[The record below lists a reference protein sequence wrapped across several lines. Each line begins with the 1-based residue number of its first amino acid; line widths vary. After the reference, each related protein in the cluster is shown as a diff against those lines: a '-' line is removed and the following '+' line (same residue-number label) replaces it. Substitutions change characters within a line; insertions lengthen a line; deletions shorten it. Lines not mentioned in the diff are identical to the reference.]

1 MSHSQQRKCVSRRQ
15 AMVQMLGCSLAVW
28 LGGTACKRPARPA
41 NIVLILIDDLGWR
54 DVSYM
59 GSDFYETPAVDRL
72 AREGI
77 QFSKAYTCAPNCAPT
92 RACLFTGQ
100 YTPRHGIYTVGSSVR
115 GESRYRKLVPIENRT
130 VLDPE
135 SQTFPKLLARSGYR
149 TAFMG
154 KWHLGT
160 DPESG
165 PLAHGFDINIGGYQA
180 GSPKSYFSPY
190 QNPFLENGP
199 KGEYLTDRLTDHAVS
214 FIEQN
219 AREPFF
225 LCLSHYAVHTPLQ
238 AKPEL
243 VEKYESKP
251 PDECHD
257 HAVYAAMIES
267 MDKSVARVLDTL
279 DRLELA
285 NNTLVI
291 FYSDNGGYGPATC
304 MDPLRGA
311 KGMLYEGGIRV
322 PLVMRWPDRIPAGKK
337 SDTPVITVD
346 LYPTLLEVCGI
357 EPSPGWMLD
366 GVSLY
371 KHISTG
377 TEIGDRA
384 LYWHFPAYLQAYGGE
399 GPWRTTPAS
408 AIQVQ
413 NYKLIEYFEDGST
426 ELYDLSKD
434 ISESEN
440 LANAFPETRQQLMQK
455 MIRWRQDVD
464 APVPTRKNP
473 GYSP

>member
-1 MSHSQQRKCVSRRQ
+1 MESRSQRGKELSRRQ
-15 AMVQMLGCSLAVW
+15 AMGRMLGCSLAAW
-28 LGGTACKRPARPA
+28 LGGADCKKPARPA
-41 NIVLILIDDLGWR
+41 NVVLILIDDLGWR

-59 GSDFYETPAVDRL
+59 GSRFYETPAVDRL

-92 RACLFTGQ
+92 RASLLTGQ
-100 YTPRHGIYTVGSSVR
+100 YTPRHGVYTVGSSAR

-160 DPESG
+160 DPETG
-165 PLAHGFDINIGGYQA
+165 PLAHGFELNIGGCQA

-199 KGEYLTDRLTDHAVS
+199 QGEYLTDRLTDHAVT

-238 AKPEL
+238 AKPDL

-251 PDECHD
+251 VDGCHD

-267 MDKSVARVLDTL
+267 MDKSVARVCDTL

-322 PLVMRWPDRIPAGKK
+322 PLVMRWPDRIPAGKV
-337 SDTPVITVD
+337 SDEPVITVD
-346 LYPTLLEVCGI
+346 LYPTLLDVCGI
-357 EPSPGWMLD
+357 EPSSGWILD

-371 KHISTG
+371 KHICAG

-413 NYKLIEYFEDGST
+413 N
-426 ELYDLSKD
+426 
-434 ISESEN
+434 
-440 LANAFPETRQQLMQK
+440 
-455 MIRWRQDVD
+455 
-464 APVPTRKNP
+464 
-473 GYSP
+473 

>member
-1 MSHSQQRKCVSRRQ
+1 MESHSQRGKNISRRQ
-15 AMVQMLGCSLAVW
+15 AMTRMLGCSLAAW
-28 LGGTACKRPARPA
+28 LGGSACKRPVRPA
-41 NIVLILIDDLGWR
+41 NVVLILIDDLGWR

-59 GSDFYETPAVDRL
+59 GSHFYETPAVDRL

-77 QFSKAYTCAPNCAPT
+77 QFSKAYACAPNCAPT

-100 YTPRHGIYTVGSSVR
+100 YTPRHGIYTVGTSAR

-130 VLDPE
+130 VLDPD

-149 TAFMG
+149 TGFMG

-160 DPESG
+160 DPATG

-199 KGEYLTDRLTDHAVS
+199 KGEYLTDRLTDHAVK

-219 AREPFF
+219 AEEPFF

-251 PDECHD
+251 ADECHD

-304 MDPLRGA
+304 MDPLRGV

-322 PLVMRWPDRIPAGKK
+322 PLVMRWPGRIPAGKV
-337 SDTPVITVD
+337 SDAPVITVD

-357 EPSPGWMLD
+357 EPSPDWMLD

-384 LYWHFPAYLQAYGGE
+384 LYWHFPAYLQAYGG
-399 GPWRTTPAS
+399 GGT
-408 AIQVQ
+408 
-413 NYKLIEYFEDGST
+413 
-426 ELYDLSKD
+426 
-434 ISESEN
+434 
-440 LANAFPETRQQLMQK
+440 LAN
-455 MIRWRQDVD
+455 D
-464 APVPTRKNP
+464 P
-473 GYSP
+473 GFSDTGSKLQIDRVL